1 MTAHLPH
8 RLEVYLDLDGV
19 FADFEGRVRRLS
31 GKHPDQ
37 LPPARMWKLINAD
50 PRFFADLELIEGC
63 MALWEATRDLEPIFL
78 TGAPGSRVFQEQKRE
93 WVARVFGPEY
103 TVHVVP
109 RRRKRDFAA
118 PHPHRRHARQ
128 HRRLGR
134 GGRAGHFAPARSR
147 VNHCGAAAFAG
158 DASGAAGLAN
168 GRFVIIS
175 TMKFM

>member
-1 MTAHLPH
+1 MTAHHPQ

-37 LPPARMWKLINAD
+37 LPPARMWKLINSD

-78 TGAPGSRVFQEQKRE
+78 TGAPSSRVFQEQKRE

-118 PHPHRRHARQ
+118 PHRILIDDTPDNIAAWVEAGGQGILHRHDHASTIAAL
-128 HRRLGR
+128 RRLLEMHEEQQ
-134 GGRAGHFAPARSR
+134 ALQTADS
-147 VNHCGAAAFAG
+147 
-158 DASGAAGLAN
+158 
-168 GRFVIIS
+168 
-175 TMKFM
+175 